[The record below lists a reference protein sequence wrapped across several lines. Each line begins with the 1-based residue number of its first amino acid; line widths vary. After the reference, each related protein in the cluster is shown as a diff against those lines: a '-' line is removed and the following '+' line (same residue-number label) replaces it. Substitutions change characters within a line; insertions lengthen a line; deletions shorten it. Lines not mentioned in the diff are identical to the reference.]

1 MRKKDTINCYI
12 SGVNK
17 LPVRKNP
24 FSDSKADDIAA
35 DSTRDITPSAAYV
48 RPRYGAYI
56 AAAVLIVF
64 VAVGAVFIG
73 QRISKDTPAADSI
86 TSSAESSSQERKNTT
101 EFTSVEEAISAYR
114 VADRQGHQLLNELD
128 RRLANGEDINAIKNE
143 YGEKLQK
150 NAETCA
156 VAIDYLN
163 KLDLAF
169 LPLETVKYDGSDVI
183 CLTVY
188 NGLTEKRTLS
198 GSGMTY
204 RSDTGEEYSML
215 TVCNAVTIPSK
226 GIASVEIVTEKPLSG
241 TLSISLDT
249 ADSDSYISLKYDFS
263 ETVSALSRERIAEL
277 TKLLGK

>member
-1 MRKKDTINCYI
+1 MRKKDTINCYV

-17 LPVRKNP
+17 LPVRENP
-24 FSDSKADDIAA
+24 FADTDIDDSAA

-73 QRISKDTPAADSI
+73 QRISKDTPAADSC
-86 TSSAESSSQERKNTT
+86 TSSAESSPQERKNTT

-114 VADRQGHQLLNELD
+114 VADRQGHQLLTELD
-128 RRLANGEDINAIKNE
+128 RRLTNGEDINVIKNE
-143 YGEKLQK
+143 YSEKLQK

-156 VAIDYLN
+156 AAIDHLN
-163 KLDLAF
+163 RLDLAF
-169 LPLETVKYDGSDVI
+169 WPLDTVRYDGSDAI
-183 CLTVY
+183 CLNIY
-188 NGLTEKRTLS
+188 NGLPEERTLS

-204 RSDTGEEYSML
+204 RSDTGEEYSRL
-215 TVCNAVTIPSK
+215 TVRDTVTIPSK
-226 GIASVEIVTEKPLSG
+226 GIASVEIISEKALGG
-241 TLSISLDT
+241 TLSITLDT
-249 ADSDSYISLKYDFS
+249 ADSYISLKYDFS